1 MSEELQAAEEGR
13 VNEGVIVK
21 TSTEVKQH
29 YSSSFAKLCMPVTT
43 TLVICV
49 IVLSVVLFGILSLSC
64 LRDNRGESG
73 TFVCSCKRV
82 ENSTIVEEEE
92 EKKSEEEGADV
103 TLEPPPRSSASTDV
117 ETEGEVEGSAEQVSA
132 APNWSEGGI
141 PCLMG
146 CDSNSSESSEQEERT
161 TTEIPIP
168 VLPPPPSPPTT
179 TTTTTGSTTTT
190 AKPTTD
196 KVKTKKKK
204 KESIAVVD
212 NDYSSAPCLFGCTS
226 NDLLNMDTISPES
239 EDDEEEEPPKQE
251 PSSGGES
258 STSGGEDTTSNEK
271 PSTPFDEIVI
281 SGEDDFFSSSWDT
294 EEEEENEVE
303 TPSNYN
309 RVTREEENDS
319 FSYYSDGWTVWKRA
333 SKRKVKKTSTL
344 RHRSGKRNK
353 IIHVL
358 QNPRWGESAAAAAAE
373 GRSLAAAAA
382 TKGEETEE

>member
-92 EKKSEEEGADV
+92 KKSEEEGADV

-168 VLPPPPSPPTT
+168 VLPPPPSPPT

-309 RVTREEENDS
+309 RVTREEEKNDS